1 MNNIEVKVGS
11 LTFKNPILLA
21 SGTCGNGKEINKFYD
36 INILGGFVTK
46 SITLNPREGNPN
58 PRIWESYAGILN
70 SIGLENAGLEKFLEE
85 EIPFLEKLNTNVI
98 VSIAG
103 EKKEEYCEIAR
114 ALREFR
120 ISGVEINLSC
130 PNVEGGGMLFGIDSE
145 MVKEITKNVVNMVNK
160 PVWVKLTP
168 QAKDII
174 GVAKAVKNAGGEAV
188 VVFNTFLG
196 LAIDWKKREPVFKR
210 IFAGYSGP
218 AIKPIVLRYVWELYE
233 ENILPIVGCGGI
245 VNFTDVLEYIF
256 AGASLVQIGSANF
269 RDPWIGEKIV
279 KEVQNYFKEEKVV
292 DLIGIAHKNHEEVDK
307 S

>member
-1 MNNIEVKVGS
+1 MNNVQIKVGS

-46 SITLNPREGNPN
+46 SITINPREGNPN

-70 SIGLENAGLEKFLEE
+70 SIGLENAGLDKFLEE

-103 EKKEEYCEIAR
+103 EKKEEYYEIAR
-114 ALREFR
+114 ALRECK
-120 ISGVEINLSC
+120 ISGIEVNLSC

-145 MVKEITKNVVNMVNK
+145 MVKDITKNVVNIVNK

-174 GVAKAVKNAGGEAV
+174 RVAKAVKNAGGEAI

-196 LAIDWKKREPVFKR
+196 LAIDWKKRKPVFKR

-233 ENILPIVGCGGI
+233 KNILPIVGCGGI

-279 KEVQNYFKEEKVV
+279 KEVQNYFKEEKVI

-307 S
+307 

>member
-1 MNNIEVKVGS
+1 MSKVQVKVGS

-21 SGTCGNGKEINKFYD
+21 SGTCGNGKEINKFYN

-46 SITLNPREGNPN
+46 SITINPREGNPN

-70 SIGLENAGLEKFLEE
+70 SIGLENAGLDKFLEE

-103 EKKEEYCEIAR
+103 EKKEEYYEIAR
-114 ALREFR
+114 VLRECK
-120 ISGVEINLSC
+120 ISGIEINLSC

-145 MVKEITKNVVNMVNK
+145 MVKEITKNVVNIVDK

-174 GVAKAVKNAGGEAV
+174 GVAKAVRSAGGEAV

-307 S
+307 